1 MTAMTFCR
9 FRRFGI
15 EYFKRIVIIIPL
27 FFHLCDGRGRGG
39 AKVRNGRCAF
49 LHDQPPDRIS
59 HSHGLDATFP
69 PVVIPGDRALHV
81 DRRRTAIVAATD
93 PSGEKE
99 HDPSRN
105 VLLRQREG
113 RVEIS
118 GCGWKFHEVVIHLI
132 VVVVVIFGEG
142 GGELMDDGGIEGGG
156 EFEEGEGGR
165 FDGRH
170 HRGIASDVVAEWE
183 MDAERVAY
191 PFFRFVD
198 RVVVRVVVVVVV
210 VSVAGVFAGGKREE
224 FGDAKD
230 VASRG
235 AEAFDGT
242 SSSSSCVSSCS
253 SCSRCC
259 CRSYGCRFDSFVDFM
274 VSSLDRGDDDDIQS
288 GEEDEEGRSHPHHLS
303 HVDSSGHR
311 IFRTEPRVK
320 ERQQMMDDAMA
331 KLS

>member
-1 MTAMTFCR
+1 
-9 FRRFGI
+9 
-15 EYFKRIVIIIPL
+15 
-27 FFHLCDGRGRGG
+27 
-39 AKVRNGRCAF
+39 
-49 LHDQPPDRIS
+49 
-59 HSHGLDATFP
+59 
-69 PVVIPGDRALHV
+69 
-81 DRRRTAIVAATD
+81 
-93 PSGEKE
+93 
-99 HDPSRN
+99 
-105 VLLRQREG
+105 
-113 RVEIS
+113 
-118 GCGWKFHEVVIHLI
+118 
-132 VVVVVIFGEG
+132 
-142 GGELMDDGGIEGGG
+142 
-156 EFEEGEGGR
+156 
-165 FDGRH
+165 
-170 HRGIASDVVAEWE
+170 

-191 PFFRFVD
+191 TFFRFVD
-198 RVVVRVVVVVVV
+198 RAVVRVGVVVVV

-242 SSSSSCVSSCS
+242 SSSSSCSSS
-253 SCSRCC
+253 SSRCC

-303 HVDSSGHR
+303 HVDSSGHG